1 MFNVYSD
8 LFFGRLHFFS
18 QKNLKAV
25 APVHFSYRHGRH
37 GGGHTAIWGGVF
49 DWWWYALLLRD
60 KQITRVFGGEVKSSN
75 LPCESV

>member
-37 GGGHTAIWGGVF
+37 GGGTQLFEGAYLTGGDMRF
-49 DWWWYALLLRD
+49 CCETSKSRGSL
-60 KQITRVFGGEVKSSN
+60 GVK
-75 LPCESV
+75 